1 MQHKW
6 SSVPL
11 HPIEWTSTCT
21 RVNALFLRLG
31 SNAMHTEQEQLR
43 LLSCNWQSAWNHLP
57 SPAYAETTSKATND
71 LPDFAPALHQ
81 PGETSVKLAQTG
93 MVGLE
98 RLAAF
103 RYRRKSKQM
112 LSAAKVGAAFHIKYF
127 KHAPDHPRKRILEA
141 MVLKASF
148 CPQRYPSCHAALPSL
163 LIYSSLRKSPRL
175 PLT

>member
-11 HPIEWTSTCT
+11 QPIEWTSTCT
-21 RVNALFLRLG
+21 RVNALFLRY
-31 SNAMHTEQEQLR
+31 R
-43 LLSCNWQSAWNHLP
+43 SAWGHLP
-57 SPAYAETTSKATND
+57 SPAYAEPTSKATND

-103 RYRRKSKQM
+103 RYRRNSKQM
-112 LSAAKVGAAFHIKYF
+112 LWAAKVGAAFHIKYF
-127 KHAPDHPRKRILEA
+127 KHAPDHPRKRILGA

-175 PLT
+175 PLI